1 MDEIT
6 PAFAKLKGLQRTL
19 SNRVSGP
26 ANYFDPLV
34 ALEYFERFANFRDQL
49 KALLPDLYTD
59 FPSHAIAQ
67 PSKTTDNEGRGYITR
82 GQLELLLL
90 DIEEM
95 LETWETV
102 QTVQTSAPA
111 MKVTREGVFFAGQYF
126 DSLQKARDI
135 LSQAKQSISLID
147 GYVNEDVLNTLTAKV
162 DTVEVNVLTR
172 SVSPS
177 LLTAAHAFNKQY
189 GKLSIRTS
197 LAFHDRFVIIDN
209 RDFYHFGASIKDLG
223 NRGFMFSIIE
233 EPVVIDSLQS
243 EWKNQWAKATVV
255 I

>member
-6 PAFAKLKGLQRTL
+6 SAFAKLKGLQRTL
-19 SNRVSGP
+19 SNRLSGR
-26 ANYFDPLV
+26 ARYFDALV
-34 ALEYFERFANFRDQL
+34 ALDYFERFANLRDQL
-49 KALLPDLYTD
+49 KALLPDLYAE
-59 FPSHAIAQ
+59 FPSRAIAQ
-67 PSKTTDNEGRGYITR
+67 PSKTTDNEGRGYITSN
-82 GQLELLLL
+82 QLELLLI

-102 QTVQTSAPA
+102 QSEQFLAPA

-126 DSLQKARDI
+126 DALQKARDI
-135 LSQAKQSISLID
+135 LSQAKQSISIID
-147 GYVNEDVLNTLTAKV
+147 GYVSEDVLNTLTAKAN
-162 DTVEVNVLTR
+162 TVAVNILTR

-177 LLTAAHAFNKQY
+177 LQTAAHAFNKQY

-197 LAFHDRFVIIDN
+197 PAFHDRFVIIDN
-209 RDFYHFGASIKDLG
+209 HDFYHFGASIKDLG
-223 NRGFMFSIIE
+223 NRGFMFSLIE

-243 EWKNQWAKATVV
+243 EWENEWARATVV